1 VARSRLLLSDGQI
14 DCGGS
19 ATPELN
25 YAVLPSATS
34 VPHCLVAIAIEF
46 IGLERDKTEAMYSL
60 RYRVVLLT
68 LMACVASTGTGSNRS
83 THDGVQDAEATRAH
97 L

>member
-1 VARSRLLLSDGQI
+1 
-14 DCGGS
+14 
-19 ATPELN
+19 LN